1 MPSPREKK
9 SLTSPLFVR
18 SGQPQDR
25 QALFEICLRT
35 ADSGG
40 DATALYSDPDY
51 PGLIWSVPYL
61 DFEPAHC
68 FVVDD
73 GGTAV
78 GFVVGA
84 ADTVA
89 YEKRLAEEWW
99 PDLQAKYGRRKNEL
113 PLDGKVLDYIRN
125 PVAAESAF
133 FDRYPAHLH
142 INLLPPAQSGGWGRK
157 LIEAEIE
164 SLRSAGVRGVHLGV
178 SSTNYRAI
186 GFYEHVGFTRLAEG
200 DGGIWY
206 GMIL

>member
-1 MPSPREKK
+1 
-9 SLTSPLFVR
+9 LTSPLFVR
-18 SGQPQDR
+18 PGQPQDR
-25 QALFEICLRT
+25 QALFEICLKT

-40 DATALYSDPDY
+40 DATVLYSDPDY

-73 GGTAV
+73 GGVAV

-89 YEKRLAEEWW
+89 YERKLAKSWW
-99 PDLQAKYGRRKNEL
+99 PELQVKYGQRKSEQ
-113 PLDGKVLDYIRN
+113 PLDSKVLDYIRN
-125 PVAAESAF
+125 PVPAESAF

-157 LIEAEIE
+157 LIEAELG
-164 SLRSAGVRGVHLGV
+164 SLRNARVKGVHLGV

-186 GFYEHVGFTRLAEG
+186 GFYDHIGFTRIVES

-206 GMIL
+206 GMNL